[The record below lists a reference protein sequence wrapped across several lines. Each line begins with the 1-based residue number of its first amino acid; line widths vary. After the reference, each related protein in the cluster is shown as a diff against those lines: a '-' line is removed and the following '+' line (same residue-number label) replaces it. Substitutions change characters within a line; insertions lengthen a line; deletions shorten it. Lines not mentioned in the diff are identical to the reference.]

1 MILLGAIVN
10 SAAILVC
17 GAVGLFAGK
26 LLSPRIQKAV
36 TSALAL
42 LVMSVAIPGIDDSQ
56 KPLVPILSMILGVL
70 IGELL
75 DLDKAVNRFGDW
87 LQRKTGGRG
96 RITEGFVTGTVVF
109 VIGAM
114 SIMGSLSSGLS
125 GDHTILYSKSL
136 LDGVSALIFASTMG
150 VGVLLSAVP
159 LFLWQG
165 GITLLLAALLSPY
178 LAADVVAEINAVG
191 SLLIMAISLNMLG
204 VTKIRVL
211 NLVPAMLLPILLCRF
226 L

>member
-10 SAAILVC
+10 SAAVLVC

-96 RITEGFVTGTVVF
+96 RITEGFVTGTMVF

-114 SIMGSLSSGLS
+114 SIMGSLSSGLR
-125 GDHTILYSKSL
+125 GDHTILYSKSV

-165 GITLLLAALLSPY
+165 GIAFLAALLSPY

>member
-42 LVMSVAIPGIDDSQ
+42 VVMSVAIPGIDDSQ

-96 RITEGFVTGTVVF
+96 RITEGFVTGTMVF

-125 GDHTILYSKSL
+125 GDHTILYSKSV

-159 LFLWQG
+159 LFFWQG
-165 GITLLLAALLSPY
+165 GIALLAALLSPY

>member
-125 GDHTILYSKSL
+125 GDHTILYSKSV

-159 LFLWQG
+159 LFLCQG
-165 GITLLLAALLSPY
+165 GIALLAALLSPY

>member
-1 MILLGAIVN
+1 MILLGAIAN
-10 SAAILVC
+10 SAAVLVG

-56 KPLVPILSMILGVL
+56 KPLVPILSMVLGVL

-96 RITEGFVTGTVVF
+96 RITEGFVTGTMVF

-125 GDHTILYSKSL
+125 GDHTILYSKSV

-165 GITLLLAALLSPY
+165 GIALLAALLSPS

>member
-10 SAAILVC
+10 SAAVLVC

-96 RITEGFVTGTVVF
+96 RITEGFVTGTMVF

-125 GDHTILYSKSL
+125 GDHTILYSKSV

-165 GITLLLAALLSPY
+165 GIALLASLLSPY

>member
-56 KPLVPILSMILGVL
+56 KPLVPILSMVLGVL

-96 RITEGFVTGTVVF
+96 RITEGAGCR
-109 VIGAM
+109 
-114 SIMGSLSSGLS
+114 
-125 GDHTILYSKSL
+125 KR
-136 LDGVSALIFASTMG
+136 
-150 VGVLLSAVP
+150 VGICP
-159 LFLWQG
+159 
-165 GITLLLAALLSPY
+165 
-178 LAADVVAEINAVG
+178 
-191 SLLIMAISLNMLG
+191 
-204 VTKIRVL
+204 
-211 NLVPAMLLPILLCRF
+211 
-226 L
+226 

>member
-96 RITEGFVTGTVVF
+96 RITEGFVTGTIVF

-125 GDHTILYSKSL
+125 GDHTILYSKSV

-165 GITLLLAALLSPY
+165 GIALLAALLSLY

-211 NLVPAMLLPILLCRF
+211 NLVPGMLLPILLCRF

>member
-96 RITEGFVTGTVVF
+96 RITEGFVTGTMVF

-114 SIMGSLSSGLS
+114 SIMGSL
-125 GDHTILYSKSL
+125 DHTILYSKSV

-165 GITLLLAALLSPY
+165 GIALLAALLSPY

>member
-1 MILLGAIVN
+1 MDPETLIVALRKNAVLVVMHVVLGTI
-10 SAAILVC
+10 
-17 GAVGLFAGK
+17 
-26 LLSPRIQKAV
+26 
-36 TSALAL
+36 
-42 LVMSVAIPGIDDSQ
+42 
-56 KPLVPILSMILGVL
+56 

-75 DLDKAVNRFGDW
+75 NIETAVERLGSWLQKRFGG
-87 LQRKTGGRG
+87 LG
-96 RITEGFVTGTVVF
+96 RITEGFVTGTMVF

-125 GDHTILYSKSL
+125 GDHTILYSKSV

-165 GITLLLAALLSPY
+165 GIVLLAALLSPY
-178 LAADVVAEINAVG
+178 LSADVVAEINAIG

>member
-10 SAAILVC
+10 SAAVLVC

-42 LVMSVAIPGIDDSQ
+42 VVMSVAIPGIDDSQ

-87 LQRKTGGRG
+87 LQHKTGGRG
-96 RITEGFVTGTVVF
+96 RITEGFVTGTMVF

-125 GDHTILYSKSL
+125 GDHTILYSKSV

-165 GITLLLAALLSPY
+165 GIAFLAALLSPY

>member
-1 MILLGAIVN
+1 
-10 SAAILVC
+10 
-17 GAVGLFAGK
+17 
-26 LLSPRIQKAV
+26 
-36 TSALAL
+36 
-42 LVMSVAIPGIDDSQ
+42 MSVAIPGIDDSQ
-56 KPLVPILSMILGVL
+56 KPLVPILSMVLGVL

-87 LQRKTGGRG
+87 LQRKIGGRG
-96 RITEGFVTGTVVF
+96 RFTEGFVTGTMVF

-125 GDHTILYSKSL
+125 GDHTILYSKSV

-150 VGVLLSAVP
+150 VGVLLSSVP

-165 GITLLLAALLSPY
+165 GIALLAALLSPY
-178 LAADVVAEINAVG
+178 LAADVVAEINTVG